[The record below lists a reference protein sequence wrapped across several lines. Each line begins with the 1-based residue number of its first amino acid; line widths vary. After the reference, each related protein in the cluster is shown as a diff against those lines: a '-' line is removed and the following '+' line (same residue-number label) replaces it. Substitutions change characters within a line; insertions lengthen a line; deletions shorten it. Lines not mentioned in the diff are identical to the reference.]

1 MDKHI
6 LNKIEILKQKYEFEG
21 FIILGVF
28 GSYARGEETPESDI
42 DILYE
47 LTDKFYAKYPGWE
60 AVSVIEN
67 IRKDFEISLEKSI
80 DFADKNALK
89 DVGKKYILPEVQH
102 V

>member
-1 MDKHI
+1 MNKQI
-6 LNKIEILKQKYEFEG
+6 LNKIEQLKQKYEPEG

-28 GSYARGEETPESDI
+28 GSYARGEQTPESDI
-42 DILYE
+42 DILYKLDE
-47 LTDKFYAKYPGWE
+47 KFYAKYPGWE

-67 IRKDFEISLEKSI
+67 IRKDFEIVLGKKI